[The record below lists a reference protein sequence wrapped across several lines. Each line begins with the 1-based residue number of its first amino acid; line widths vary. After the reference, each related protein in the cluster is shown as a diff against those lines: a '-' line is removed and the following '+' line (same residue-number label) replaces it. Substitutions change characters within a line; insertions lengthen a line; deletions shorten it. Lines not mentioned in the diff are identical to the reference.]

1 MFSGDKAIFSVDLH
15 PDGSR
20 FATGGQGQ
28 DSSGRVV
35 VWNLKPVALEK
46 YEEDEKVIVF
56 SAFVCVKRTCQ

>member
-35 VWNLKPVALEK
+35 VWNLKPVAQEK
-46 YEEDEKVIVF
+46 YEDDEKVIIIRG
-56 SAFVCVKRTCQ
+56 FVSVKRNNF

>member
-1 MFSGDKAIFSVDLH
+1 MDLH

-35 VWNLKPVALEK
+35 VWNLKPVVHDK
-46 YEEDEKVIVF
+46 YEDDEKV
-56 SAFVCVKRTCQ
+56 RMML

>member
-1 MFSGDKAIFSVDLH
+1 MYKPFVGKAIFSVDLH

-35 VWNLKPVALEK
+35 VWNLKPVVHEK
-46 YEEDEKVIVF
+46 YEEDEKVTI
-56 SAFVCVKRTCQ
+56 RGQLHTGLL

>member
-1 MFSGDKAIFSVDLH
+1 MLCAAGGKAIFSVDLH

-35 VWNLKPVALEK
+35 VWNLKPVVHDK
-46 YEEDEKVIVF
+46 YEDDEKV
-56 SAFVCVKRTCQ
+56 RMML

>member
-1 MFSGDKAIFSVDLH
+1 MFTGDKAIFSVDIH

-35 VWNLKPVALEK
+35 IWNLRPVVSVK
-46 YEEDEKVIVF
+46 DEDDDKVL
-56 SAFVCVKRTCQ
+56 